1 MLLDQSDRHAF
12 KFKVDDGRA
21 FSPPLL
27 FTTVVC
33 STRLSDRFIDSMAAW
48 FPKKFRSPTVRSSS
62 LSLSVTFLI
71 FIKVNK

>member
-12 KFKVDDGRA
+12 KFKVDGGRA

-48 FPKKFRSPTVRSSS
+48 FSKNSDH
-62 LSLSVTFLI
+62 LL
-71 FIKVNK
+71 